1 MKSISSQDEE
11 VREPFRSALPHLLL
25 LTAIFFLNFIS
36 RVIFAPLLPQIE
48 KSLNI
53 DHGAAGS
60 FFLFISAGYFLS
72 ILLSTKVS
80 ERFGHKN
87 TIVLSV
93 FSCGVILLILG
104 TFESLLYIR
113 CGLFGLGYGAGLYL
127 QSGLA
132 TIVSLVPRSYL
143 ARGMAVHEMAP
154 NFGFVVAPLFC
165 TVMLLYFSYH
175 TVLYLLGTVLICV
188 AGLYMVRGY
197 SGVPLAKSMDRQ
209 SVTAILKMGPFWQM
223 VVLLSMAICSTLGL
237 FAMLPLYLTVEHGME
252 KETANTLVAVSRVS
266 SVFMPLVGG
275 WLGDRVGNGRL
286 LRYIL
291 CAAGVLTIPLGLLQ
305 GIPLLVFVVLQPM
318 VAVCFFPS
326 AFAVLARLGGKE
338 VKGAAVSLCV
348 PLAFLLGGGVLPMC
362 IGFIGDISTLATG
375 YWAIGVLT
383 ALIAV
388 VFGRGKTLLSY

>member
-60 FFLFISAGYFLS
+60 FFLFISAGYFIS